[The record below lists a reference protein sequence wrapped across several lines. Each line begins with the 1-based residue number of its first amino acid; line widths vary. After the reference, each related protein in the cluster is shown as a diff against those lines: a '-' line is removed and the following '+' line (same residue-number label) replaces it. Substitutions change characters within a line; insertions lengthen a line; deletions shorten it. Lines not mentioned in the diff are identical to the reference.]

1 MTLPAIDIIPISE
14 AQVSLSLAEVQ
25 QLANL
30 TAKVFQTYCRNYFTK
45 PIMQLTEK
53 FFGK

>member
-1 MTLPAIDIIPISE
+1 MTLPVIDTTLISK
-14 AQVSLSLAEVQ
+14 AQVGLSLAEVQ
-25 QLANL
+25 QLVNL
-30 TAKVFQTYCRNYFTK
+30 TNKAFQTYCRNFISK

>member
-1 MTLPAIDIIPISE
+1 MTLPAIDIILISK

-30 TAKVFQTYCRNYFTK
+30 TAKVFQTHCRNSFSK

>member
-14 AQVSLSLAEVQ
+14 AQVSLSLAEVK

-30 TAKVFQTYCRNYFTK
+30 TAKVFQTYC
-45 PIMQLTEK
+45 
-53 FFGK
+53 

>member
-1 MTLPAIDIIPISE
+1 MTLPDIDITLISK

>member
-14 AQVSLSLAEVQ
+14 AQVSRSLAEVQ
-25 QLANL
+25 QLENL
-30 TAKVFQTYCRNYFTK
+30 TAKVFQNYCRNSFTK

>member
-1 MTLPAIDIIPISE
+1 MTLPAIDITPISE
-14 AQVSLSLAEVQ
+14 AQVGLSLAEVQ
-25 QLANL
+25 QLENL
-30 TAKVFQTYCRNYFTK
+30 TAKVFQTYCGNSFSK

>member
-1 MTLPAIDIIPISE
+1 MTLPAIDIIPLRE
-14 AQVSLSLAEVQ
+14 AQVSLSLTDVQ

-30 TAKVFQTYCRNYFTK
+30 MAKVFKTYCRNSFSK
-45 PIMQLTEK
+45 PIMQLMEK